1 MRIGFR
7 GLTEDDLPL
16 LHEWLQ
22 REHVRRWWSK
32 HETYADVAEYYLAAI
47 RGSDPTELY
56 LIELDDRPGGFIE
69 TYLVS
74 DYPEYEAVV
83 GTGEGVAGVDLFL
96 ANEEQ
101 TGRGIGSRV
110 LVEFVRD
117 VVFAAQTTTACI
129 AGPDADNGAS
139 IRAFEKAGFTARREF
154 REPDDQ
160 NRLHVLMRLDR
171 SL

>member
-1 MRIGFR
+1 MKVGFR
-7 GLTEDDLPL
+7 RLSEEDLPL

-32 HETYADVAEYYLAAI
+32 HDTYEKVAEHYLPAI
-47 RGSDPTELY
+47 TGTDPTQLY
-56 LIELDDRPGGFIE
+56 VIELDARAAGLIE

-74 DYPEYEAVV
+74 DYPEYEAIV
-83 GTGEGVAGVDLFL
+83 GTDEGVAGLDLFL
-96 ANEEQ
+96 ADEEQ

-110 LVEFVRD
+110 IAEFVRD
-117 VVFAAQTTTACI
+117 VVFATPTTRACI

-154 REPDDQ
+154 REPDDE

-171 SL
+171 

>member
-1 MRIGFR
+1 MKIGFR
-7 GLTEDDLPL
+7 RLTEGDLPL

-22 REHVRRWWSK
+22 REHVKRWWSK
-32 HETYADVAEYYLAAI
+32 HETYDEVAAYYLPAI

-56 LIELDDRPGGFIE
+56 LIELDDSPAGFLE

-74 DYPEYEAVV
+74 DYPEYQALV

-101 TGRGIGSRV
+101 TGRGIGSSV

-117 VVFAAQTTTACI
+117 VVFATPTTRACI
-129 AGPDADNGAS
+129 AGPDADNGTS
-139 IRAFEKAGFTARREF
+139 IRAFEKAGFTAGRKF
-154 REPDDQ
+154 REPDDE

-171 SL
+171 